1 MKKKQ
6 CTTLWEEIY
15 QELVEIGK
23 SITELNKIFAD
34 LVEENASS
42 TVSGVNWG
50 TRKLYVRQ

>member
-15 QELVEIGK
+15 QELVETGK
-23 SITELNKIFAD
+23 SITDLNKIFAD